1 MNWWSKLFGD
11 SSQPTVLNLAASS
24 VAPTPTASGNIPRA
38 PAKVTQ
44 PDCIGVRFDIGK
56 IGSGGYGEECWKVFW
71 RAVDPEIVAGA
82 QLLDG
87 DTNDTPDRENVYC
100 LAVKWLAG
108 SGRGDEV
115 RKALEQSEQY
125 QKVAS
130 NPKFINSTQVSREP
144 LVQDGR
150 VDQSGHIVGTSYR
163 ALPALKY
170 VLNER
175 AGSSTT

>member
-1 MNWWSKLFGD
+1 MSWWSKLFGR
-11 SSQPTVLNLAASS
+11 SSEHVALKLTLTSASPI
-24 VAPTPTASGNIPRA
+24 ATASGKTPFA
-38 PAKVTQ
+38 PAKATQ

-56 IGSGGYGEECWKVFW
+56 IESGGYGEECWKVFW
-71 RAVDPEIVAGA
+71 KAVDPEIVAGA

-100 LAVKWLAG
+100 LAIRWVAG

-115 RKALEQSEQY
+115 RKALEQSDRY

-130 NPKFINSTQVSREP
+130 NPNFINSTQVSREP
-144 LVQDGR
+144 LVNDGR
-150 VDQSGHIVGTSYR
+150 VDQSGRIVGTSYR
-163 ALPALKY
+163 ALPALQY

-175 AGSSTT
+175 TGSGTT